1 MYFSLVSDTFDNEVV
16 GDEDV
21 LNEVQY
27 EVQYEV
33 RPLLTDSKFT
43 KEGQTPDSWILEKVC
58 GKKHQIRIKHS
69 KTGEYLYAGA
79 DDLVADP
86 KRRRVFTWTNTTTS
100 PNSDPAYWDR
110 TADWL
115 IWEEE
120 GNGFILKNVKFSEY
134 LYAAS
139 DDLAF
144 DESNRS
150 VFTWK
155 QYHSLGIEGFWK
167 FNKDIR
173 GNLLTLFS
181 ND

>member
-1 MYFSLVSDTFDNEVV
+1 
-16 GDEDV
+16 
-21 LNEVQY
+21 
-27 EVQYEV
+27 
-33 RPLLTDSKFT
+33 
-43 KEGQTPDSWILEKVC
+43 
-58 GKKHQIRIKHS
+58 
-69 KTGEYLYAGA
+69 LYAGA

-134 LYAAS
+134 LYAVS

-150 VFTWK
+150 VFTRK

-173 GNLLTLFS
+173 GNFFTLLS
-181 ND
+181 NAYSLNFKNTNLLLDKSRSTMLLLL